1 MRLFAAGVLPANVV
15 RHLDRAVAPLRD
27 DVLRWAALDSW
38 HLTLAFYGEVDVRLV
53 PDLTGRLSRAAARS
67 VSIRL
72 RLAGGGRFGRTVL
85 WMGVLGDTGP
95 LRRLAASAA
104 AAGRRLG
111 VEVEEGH
118 GYRPHVTLARSASRV
133 DLRPYVAPLK
143 DYAGPAWTMSE
154 IALISSQ
161 LGAGEGGRPRYETLA
176 TFGLT
181 ALTSAPQWR
190 RPPP

>member
-1 MRLFAAGVLPANVV
+1 MRLFAAGVPPANVV

-38 HLTLAFYGEVDVRLV
+38 HLTLAFYGEVDPDAVPELTRRL
-53 PDLTGRLSRAAARS
+53 TRAAARS
-67 VSIRL
+67 MPMAL
-72 RLAGGGRFGRTVL
+72 RLAAAGRFGRGVL

-118 GYRPHVTLARSASRV
+118 GYRPHITLARSASRI
-133 DLRPYVAPLK
+133 DLRPYVEPLK
-143 DYAGPAWTMSE
+143 D
-154 IALISSQ
+154 
-161 LGAGEGGRPRYETLA
+161 
-176 TFGLT
+176 
-181 ALTSAPQWR
+181 
-190 RPPP
+190 